1 MMSKS
6 LIYVV
11 DDEPNLRKLLTY
23 WIEMDGYRVRA
34 FENGAQCL
42 EAIEEGPE
50 VICLDI
56 MMPGMTGLEAL
67 EKIQLFDAQLPVIMI
82 TAKDS
87 IEDAVAAMRLGAYD
101 YIGKPIDRNRLRNT
115 LKKAVERYA
124 MAKEI
129 GQLRRE
135 LGHAYSFDNIIGK
148 SAAMARVFT
157 QIEKVLENNI
167 NVLIQGESGTGK
179 ELVVRAIHYHGAR
192 KSGPFE
198 AVNCGAIP
206 EHLQESELFG
216 HQKGAFTG
224 ALQSQVGKI
233 EMAKG
238 GTFFLDEVGEMT
250 PALQIKLLRF
260 LQDKIIEPV
269 GGRNKI
275 KVDVRIISA
284 TNKDLK
290 KEVEMG
296 SFREDLYYRLAVYPI
311 TLPPLRERKEDI
323 PSMLNHFFRKYEK
336 ETGKEIR
343 LVDNRVMDVLMDYD
357 WPGNVRELENV
368 IYRAMVICETDK
380 LQLSCLPPQLT
391 QRLPKNNLEPAGQPK
406 STIEVLQPPP
416 EITSMDDLEKKAM
429 LQALERT
436 KGNLTMAAKQ
446 LGMGRA
452 TFYRKINKYGLH
464 ELCPSL
470 KNNEKEITK

>member
-1 MMSKS
+1 
-6 LIYVV
+6 
-11 DDEPNLRKLLTY
+11 
-23 WIEMDGYRVRA
+23 
-34 FENGAQCL
+34 
-42 EAIEEGPE
+42 
-50 VICLDI
+50 
-56 MMPGMTGLEAL
+56 
-67 EKIQLFDAQLPVIMI
+67 
-82 TAKDS
+82 
-87 IEDAVAAMRLGAYD
+87 
-101 YIGKPIDRNRLRNT
+101 

-135 LGHAYSFDNIIGK
+135 LGNAYSFDNIIGK
-148 SAAMARVFT
+148 SAAMARVFE

-260 LQDKIIEPV
+260 LQDKIVEPV

-275 KVDVRIISA
+275 QVDVRIISA

-290 KEVEMG
+290 KEVEKG
-296 SFREDLYYRLAVYPI
+296 AFREDLYYRLAVYPI

-323 PSMLNHFFRKYEK
+323 PSMLNHFFRKYQK

-343 LVDNRVMDVLMDYD
+343 LVDNRVMDVIMDYD

-368 IYRAMVICETDK
+368 IYRAMVICETDT

-391 QRLPKNNLEPAGQPK
+391 RMLPKNCLEPAEQPK
-406 STIEVLQPPP
+406 SANKVLQSPS
-416 EITSMDDLEKKAM
+416 EIMPMEDLEKKAM
-429 LQALERT
+429 LQALEGT

-452 TFYRKINKYGLH
+452 TFYRKINKYALH
-464 ELCPSL
+464 ELSPFL
-470 KNNEKEITK
+470 KNN